1 MVQVA
6 AVARLRRYSKA
17 GPYAVVDEVERGRFT
32 DSRGSRVQRFNIKI

>member
-17 GPYAVVDEVERGRFT
+17 GPYAVVDEVERGFTRFT
-32 DSRGSRVQRFNIKI
+32 VQEVQRFNIKI